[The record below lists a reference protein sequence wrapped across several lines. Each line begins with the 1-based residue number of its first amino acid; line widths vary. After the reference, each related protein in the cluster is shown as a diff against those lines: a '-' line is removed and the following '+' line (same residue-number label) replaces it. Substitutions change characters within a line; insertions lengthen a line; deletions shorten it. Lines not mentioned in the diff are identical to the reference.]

1 METIKLTNGTETV
14 EVESTNEFA
23 IQRYGLRGYTIVE

>member
-1 METIKLTNGTETV
+1 MITLEKDGNIV

-23 IQRYGLRGYTIVE
+23 ITRWQLRGYTIVE

>member
-1 METIKLTNGTETV
+1 MIQLQKGDEIV

-23 IQRYGLRGYTIVE
+23 IARLILRGYEIIS

>member
-1 METIKLTNGTETV
+1 MVRLQNGDEIV

-23 IQRYGLRGYTIVE
+23 ITRWQLRGYTIVE